1 MAASSDAKPDG
12 EVADA
17 QAEFKRYE
25 ETFSDNYKAALD
37 DLKFGR
43 LGEQWP
49 SAVRRQREQDNRPC
63 LTINRLPAF
72 IRQVTNDA
80 RQNRPAIT
88 VHPVDSQ
95 ADVQTAQILDG
106 LMRHI
111 EQSSDADVAYDT
123 ALEFAAS
130 AGFGFIGVNT
140 RYATDDGF
148 EQDIVIERKANPL
161 AIYGD
166 PDSTAADSSD
176 WNGAFELETLT
187 EDAFKKRWKGAE
199 AVSFEKTAYTRSDEP
214 DAMVTVAC
222 QWVREKSVRE
232 IMAVGPA
239 DPMADPE
246 KLMAAAQLFDPN
258 RLTLDVAVYKAN
270 KDLFDAIGMRPQGPT
285 REVPTFKVTQRILSG
300 MEELE
305 GTDWAGTF
313 IPLIPV
319 YGEEIH
325 VEGKRY
331 FRSLIRDAKDAQ
343 QMFNYWRTASTEL
356 VALAPKAPWIGAKGS
371 FVTDG
376 DKWATANTENHAYI
390 EYDPVAGGAPPERQP
405 FAGPPAGA
413 LQEAMN
419 AQDDIKSILGIFD
432 ASMGAPS
439 NETSGRAILMR
450 QKEGDVSTFHIID
463 NLSRAIRHT
472 GRVILDLV
480 PHVYSTPRLIR
491 ILGAD
496 GTAHGVQIGP
506 QQAVTSNQTAGPPQQ
521 TPQIPGAPP
530 AVQPQQTPLNI
541 EEAACAKVYD
551 LTLGKYDLTVTAG
564 PSFTTRREEA
574 ANQML
579 TLIQA
584 EPQIAPLI
592 GDLLAKNLDW
602 PEAQEIG
609 ERLKAM
615 LPPQLQ
621 GDNPVVDQLK
631 AQINAMNQMLG
642 QARAQIASMQAD
654 QSLDAKRVEI
664 ETYDA
669 ETARMKALAPKG
681 VMFAPEQEAAV
692 QQMVFAT
699 LQQLINDPDM
709 LGQMQPAPQAQPAP
723 VPPMPGAPGP
733 MAPAA

>member
-1 MAASSDAKPDG
+1 MATSAPKPDSD
-12 EVADA
+12 VADA

-25 ETFSDNYKAALD
+25 ETFAENYQAALD
-37 DLKFGR
+37 DLRFGR
-43 LGEQWP
+43 LGDQWP
-49 SAVRRQREQDNRPC
+49 SAVKRQRELDNRPC

-72 IRQVTNDA
+72 IRQVVNDA

-88 VHPVDSQ
+88 VHPVDSN
-95 ADVQTAQILDG
+95 ADVHTAQILDG

-123 ALEFAAS
+123 AMDFAAS
-130 AGFGFIGVNT
+130 GGFGFIGINT

-148 EQDIVIERKANPL
+148 EQDICIERKANPL

-187 EDAFKKRWKGAE
+187 EAAFKKRWKGAE
-199 AVSFEKTAYTRSDEP
+199 AVSFEKTLYTESDQP
-214 DAMVTVAC
+214 DEMVTVAC
-222 QWVREKSVRE
+222 QWTREKSVRV
-232 IMAVGPA
+232 ITAVGPPSMDA
-239 DPMADPE
+239 DPQ
-246 KLMAAAQLFDPN
+246 KLMTAASLFDPN
-258 RLTLDVAVYKAN
+258 RLTLDIDVYKKN
-270 KDLFDAIGMRPQGPT
+270 KDLFDALGMTPQGQT
-285 REVPTFKVTQRILSG
+285 REVPTYKVTQRILSG
-300 MEELE
+300 AEELDR
-305 GTDWAGTF
+305 TDWAGTY

-356 VALAPKAPWIGAKGS
+356 VALAPKAPFIGAKGS
-371 FVTDG
+371 FVTDA
-376 DKWATANTENHAYI
+376 DKWATANTETHAYI
-390 EYDPVAGGAPPERQP
+390 EYDPVPNGSPPERQA

-419 AQDDIKSILGIFD
+419 AQDDIKSILGLFD

-450 QKEGDVSTFHIID
+450 QREGDVSTFHIVD
-463 NLSRAIRHT
+463 NLSRAIRHC

-491 ILGAD
+491 IIGAD
-496 GTAHGVQIGP
+496 GNAHGVQIGP
-506 QQAVTSNQTAGPPQQ
+506 QQAAVSNQTA
-521 TPQIPGAPP
+521 APP
-530 AVQPQQTPLNI
+530 MPAGIQPPPDPLSL
-541 EEAACAKVYD
+541 EEAACARVYD

-579 TLIQA
+579 ALIQA
-584 EPQIAPLI
+584 YPQAAPIL
-592 GDLLAKNLDW
+592 GDLMAKNLDW
-602 PEAQEIG
+602 PGADEISD
-609 ERLKAM
+609 RLQKL

-621 GDNPVVDQLK
+621 GDNPMVDQLRSQ
-631 AQINAMNQMLG
+631 AQTLAQMLG
-642 QARAQIASMQAD
+642 QAKAQIAAMQAD
-654 QSLDAKRVEI
+654 QSLDAKRVQI
-664 ETYDA
+664 EAFDA

-681 VMFAPEQEAAV
+681 VAFAPETQQAV
-692 QQMVFAT
+692 EQVVMST
-699 LQQLINDPDM
+699 LMQLLNDPDM
-709 LGQMQPAPQAQPAP
+709 ISGQGQQPPMQPTQPQ
-723 VPPMPGAPGP
+723 PGP
-733 MAPAA
+733 PLAA